1 MCISCAF
8 NYNPPYTFLKTHLY
22 HCVPGFKMGFRKSLD
37 LFVFYFYLRWTII
50 IIIKREKSYSVVHT
64 VYHSCMCA
72 TPFYKLELINK
83 KSFLKIL
90 IFFFVWYFWS
100 SWSLDWVLITHTHTH
115 TYRSSSVQKARE
127 ICTAISLIASDCV
140 CVSSYFL
147 LFIGE
152 SGILS
157 ASSSF
162 DFHYY
167 FH

>member
-90 IFFFVWYFWS
+90 IFFFC
-100 SWSLDWVLITHTHTH
+100 LIFLVKLVIRLGVDHTHTHTH
-115 TYRSSSVQKARE
+115 LQ
-127 ICTAISLIASDCV
+127 II
-140 CVSSYFL
+140 VSSK
-147 LFIGE
+147 GE
-152 SGILS
+152 RNL
-157 ASSSF
+157 
-162 DFHYY
+162 YCY
-167 FH
+167 